1 MNNTRD
7 VGNRLAPFFKSHGF
21 RRKNNTFFKIE
32 NNIALCVGLDR
43 PGGLYSLCYI
53 LPLYI
58 PTNIPHISYG
68 GRLQDFDPFPV
79 HNFTFDWDEPSQLE
93 VFIERTME
101 CCEKYF
107 FPLYDSISTP
117 KGLIDFLNKGWSHA
131 RMYFGNLGLMF
142 YYELK
147 VYTNFVL
154 SRYDDMLDDIHM
166 LCSARESNPH
176 IMPEQ
181 QSYWQKKMDYL
192 IYLSTAPEEEKEEFI
207 KSTIEHSTIAC
218 RFKK

>member
-21 RRKNNTFFKIE
+21 KRKNNKFFKIE

-58 PTNIPHISYG
+58 PTNIPHISFG

-131 RMYFGNLGLMF
+131 RMYFGNLELMF

-181 QSYWQKKMDYL
+181 QSYWQEKMDYL